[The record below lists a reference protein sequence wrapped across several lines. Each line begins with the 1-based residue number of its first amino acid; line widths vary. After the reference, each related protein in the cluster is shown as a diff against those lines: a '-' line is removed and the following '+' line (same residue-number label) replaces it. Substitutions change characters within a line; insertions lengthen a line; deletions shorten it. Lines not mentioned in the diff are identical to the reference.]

1 MERSTILGDN
11 TKTAILRVATQFL
24 PDLDLE
30 NDAIGIRVSPMAV
43 AVVRQRRLAPG
54 NRCMDEHINFHAKEN
69 RLNVN
74 MDPRADVV
82 SWYIHGMEA
91 RHVILVLGAESAT
104 FSFLSPA
111 LVLPELLS
119 YTRRDSGRWN
129 SYHGEINLVELV
141 MGMAQDK
148 STGIEHFE
156 KWLKIL
162 GQVERDR
169 QMVLTYDPLAEHRRE
184 TPGNPI
190 SFLPLNPR

>member
-30 NDAIGIRVSPMAV
+30 SDAVGIRVNPMAV
-43 AVVRQRRLAPG
+43 TVVRQRRLTPG
-54 NRCMDEHINFHAKEN
+54 NRCMDQHINFHAREN
-69 RLNVN
+69 KLAVN

-91 RHVILVLGAESAT
+91 RHVIVVLGAESPT
-104 FSFLSPA
+104 FSFLTPA
-111 LVLPELLS
+111 LVLPELLR
-119 YTRRDSGRWN
+119 YVHRDGNRWN
-129 SYHGEINLVELV
+129 SFHVEHNLVDLV
-141 MGMAQDK
+141 MGMSADK
-148 STGIEHFE
+148 TTGNEHFE

-169 QMVLTYDPLAEHRRE
+169 QMVLTYDPLTEHRSE

-190 SFLPLNPR
+190 SFKPLNPR